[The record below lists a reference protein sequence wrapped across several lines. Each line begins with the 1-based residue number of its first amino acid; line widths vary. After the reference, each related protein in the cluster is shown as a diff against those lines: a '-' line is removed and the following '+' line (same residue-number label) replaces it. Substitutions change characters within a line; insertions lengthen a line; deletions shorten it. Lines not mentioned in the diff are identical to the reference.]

1 MKAQVGMPASC
12 RPAGRVSVARVGT
25 AGDVT
30 QRRMTIALLALTAAT
45 VLADSAVVTL
55 ALPQILREL
64 GGSVAGV
71 SWVLIAFNLVL
82 ALLAVPAAWL
92 LGRRAPGPGTAL
104 GIVVFAGA
112 SAACASASGMGML
125 IAARCVQ
132 AAGGALA
139 LVGCLELLV
148 AVTDERRG
156 VRVWTVSG
164 VVGTAAGPVVGG
176 LLTEAFSWQSIF
188 IVQVPLTLLA
198 VPAALAASRRGV
210 HPTPNAG
217 PWRPAFAPN
226 AALALLSAAL
236 TAALFLLV
244 LLLVEGWRTEPATA
258 AVTVSVIPV
267 AAFLAPWIARAAGAG
282 PQSEN
287 IAGCLLVAGGL
298 CGLALLA
305 ATNAVATLAPQ
316 ALIGLGLGLTVDSL
330 TGQALHQRLP
340 RAQHGAGTIT
350 ARHAGVVLGLALLT
364 PILTADLRHAQT
376 PAQEA
381 ITAAVLDAPL
391 PGTTKIALAQ
401 QLADRLLAER
411 GRVPDLHPAF
421 LALHPPPGEQAAA
434 AALEAR
440 LDEQLDRAALRA
452 FRHAFLVAAG
462 LAALALVPLLATRR
476 SER

>member
-12 RPAGRVSVARVGT
+12 RPGTGFTVARVRT
-25 AGDVT
+25 SGDLT
-30 QRRMTIALLALTAAT
+30 RRRMVIALLALTAAT

-82 ALLAVPAAWL
+82 AVMAVPAAWL
-92 LGRRAPGPGTAL
+92 LARGAAGPGTVL

-112 SAACASASGMGML
+112 SVGCASASGLDVL
-125 IAARCVQ
+125 IAARCAQ

-164 VVGTAAGPVVGG
+164 VVGTAAGPMLGG
-176 LLTEAFSWQSIF
+176 LLTEAFSWESIF
-188 IVQVPLTLLA
+188 IVQVPLTLVA
-198 VPAALAASRRGV
+198 IPAALMAGRHPHHSAQVMGSRR
-210 HPTPNAG
+210 
-217 PWRPAFAPN
+217 PAIAPN
-226 AALALLSAAL
+226 VALALLSAAL

-267 AAFLAPWIARAAGAG
+267 AAFLAPWIARAAEAG

-305 ATNAVATLAPQ
+305 GTHAVATLAPQ

-340 RAQHGAGTIT
+340 RAHHGASTIT

-364 PILTADLRHAQT
+364 PIITMDLRHAQT

-381 ITAAVLDAPL
+381 MTAAVLDAPL

-401 QLADRLLAER
+401 QLGDRLLAER

-421 LALHPPPGEQAAA
+421 AAVHLPVDQQPAA
-434 AALEAR
+434 AALER
-440 LDEQLDRAALRA
+440 KLDEQLDRAALRA
-452 FRHAFLVAAG
+452 FRYSFLAAAG

-476 SER
+476 SQQ

>member
-1 MKAQVGMPASC
+1 MPASC
-12 RPAGRVSVARVGT
+12 RPAGRVNVARVR
-25 AGDVT
+25 AARDVT
-30 QRRMTIALLALTAAT
+30 QRRITIALLALTAAT

-82 ALLAVPAAWL
+82 AVLAVPAAWL
-92 LGRRAPGPGTAL
+92 LARRAPGPGTVL
-104 GIVVFAGA
+104 GIGVFAGA
-112 SAACASASGMGML
+112 SAACASASGLGVL
-125 IAARCVQ
+125 IGARCAQ

-156 VRVWTVSG
+156 VRVWTVAG
-164 VVGTAAGPVVGG
+164 VVGTAAGPVLGG

-188 IVQVPLTLLA
+188 IVQVPLTLVA
-198 VPAALAASRRGV
+198 IPAALRAGRHSV
-210 HPTPNAG
+210 HAVQAG
-217 PWRPAFAPN
+217 PWRPAVAPN
-226 AALALLSAAL
+226 VALALLSAAL

-258 AVTVSVIPV
+258 ALTVSVIPV
-267 AAFLAPWIARAAGAG
+267 SAFVAPWFARAAGAG
-282 PQSEN
+282 PSSEN

-330 TGQALHQRLP
+330 TGQALHDRLP
-340 RAQHGAGTIT
+340 RAHHGAGTIT

-364 PILTADLRHAQT
+364 PILTVDLRHAQM

-381 ITAAVLDAPL
+381 MTAAVLDAPL

-401 QLADRLLAER
+401 QLGDRLLAEH
-411 GRVPDLHPAF
+411 GRVPNLHPAF
-421 LALHPPPGEQAAA
+421 AAVRLPPDQQAAA
-434 AALEAR
+434 AALEQK

-452 FRHAFLVAAG
+452 FRHAFLTAAA
-462 LAALALVPLLATRR
+462 LAAVALVPLLASRR
-476 SER
+476 RAL

>member
-1 MKAQVGMPASC
+1 MA
-12 RPAGRVSVARVGT
+12 T
-25 AGDVT
+25 
-30 QRRMTIALLALTAAT
+30 ALLALTAAT

-82 ALLAVPAAWL
+82 AVVAVPAAWL

-104 GIVVFAGA
+104 GIAVFAGA
-112 SAACASASGMGML
+112 SAVCASASGLGVL
-125 IAARCVQ
+125 IGARCAQ

-148 AVTDERRG
+148 ALTGERRG
-156 VRVWTVSG
+156 VRLWTVSG
-164 VVGTAAGPVVGG
+164 VVGTAAGPVIGG

-188 IVQVPLTLLA
+188 IVQVPLTAAAIPVALA
-198 VPAALAASRRGV
+198 VGKRTPIHPECAVKHPDSADFACSTAHSAHLRPGVPESRR
-210 HPTPNAG
+210 
-217 PWRPAFAPN
+217 PAVAPN
-226 AALALLSAAL
+226 VALALLSAAL

-244 LLLVEGWRTEPATA
+244 LLLVEGWRTQPATA

-267 AAFLAPWIARAAGAG
+267 AAFLAPWVARALQAG
-282 PQSEN
+282 PQAEN
-287 IAGCLLVAGGL
+287 VAGCLLVAGGL
-298 CGLALLA
+298 CGLALLP
-305 ATNAVATLAPQ
+305 ATAVVATLAPQ

-330 TGQALHQRLP
+330 TGQALHDRLP
-340 RAQHGAGTIT
+340 RAHHGASTIT
-350 ARHAGVVLGLALLT
+350 ARHAGVVLGLAVLT
-364 PILTADLRHAQT
+364 PIITVDLRHAQA

-401 QLADRLLAER
+401 QLGDRLLAER

-421 LALHPPPGEQAAA
+421 VALHPPPAQQPAA
-434 AALEAR
+434 AALESG
-440 LDEQLDRAALRA
+440 LNEQLDRAALRA
-452 FRHAFLVAAG
+452 FRHAFLAAAG
-462 LAALALVPLLATRR
+462 LAALALVPLLVTRR
-476 SER
+476 NVR

>member
-1 MKAQVGMPASC
+1 L
-12 RPAGRVSVARVGT
+12 
-25 AGDVT
+25 VT
-30 QRRMTIALLALTAAT
+30 ALLALTAAT

-64 GGSVAGV
+64 GGTVAEV

-82 ALLAVPAAWL
+82 AVAALPAAWL
-92 LGRRAPGPGTAL
+92 LGRRAPHVGTAL
-104 GIVVFAGA
+104 GIAVFAGA
-112 SAACASASGMGML
+112 SAACAAASGMGVL
-125 IAARCVQ
+125 VAARCAQ
-132 AAGGALA
+132 AGGGALA

-156 VRVWTVSG
+156 VRLWTVSG
-164 VVGTAAGPVVGG
+164 VVGTAVGPVLGG

-188 IVQVPLTLLA
+188 IVQVPLTAAAIPAVLIVGRTA
-198 VPAALAASRRGV
+198 STVPASAAVATSRR
-210 HPTPNAG
+210 
-217 PWRPAFAPN
+217 PAIAPN

-267 AAFLAPWIARAAGAG
+267 AAVAAPWFARVAGAG

-287 IAGCLLVAGGL
+287 IAGCVLVAGGL

-330 TGQALHQRLP
+330 TGQALHERLP
-340 RAQHGAGTIT
+340 RAHHGAGTIT
-350 ARHAGVVLGLALLT
+350 ARHAGVVLGLAVLT
-364 PILTADLRHAQT
+364 PIITVDLRDAQI
-376 PAQEA
+376 PAEEA

-391 PGTTKIALAQ
+391 PPATKIALAQ
-401 QLADRLLAER
+401 QLGDRLFAER

-421 LALHPPPGEQAAA
+421 VAVRPPPDLQPAAT
-434 AALEAR
+434 ALESR
-440 LDEQLDRAALRA
+440 LDEQLDRAALQA
-452 FRHAFLVAAG
+452 FRHAFLAAAG
-462 LAALALVPLLATRR
+462 LAALALVPLLASRR
-476 SER
+476 SG

>member
-1 MKAQVGMPASC
+1 V
-12 RPAGRVSVARVGT
+12 RRRRL
-25 AGDVT
+25 VT
-30 QRRMTIALLALTAAT
+30 ALLSLTAAT

-64 GGSVAGV
+64 GGTVAGV

-82 ALLAVPAAWL
+82 AAAAVPAARL
-92 LGRRAPGPGTAL
+92 LGRCRPGAATAV
-104 GIVVFAGA
+104 GMAVFAGA
-112 SAACASASGMGML
+112 SVACAAASGLGVL

-148 AVTDERRG
+148 AVTDPGRG
-156 VRVWTVSG
+156 VRLWTVCG
-164 VVGTAAGPVVGG
+164 VVGTAAGPVFGG

-188 IVQVPLTLLA
+188 IVQVPLTA
-198 VPAALAASRRGV
+198 AAIPAALAAGKPAAASVQAAGEPRHSRR
-210 HPTPNAG
+210 
-217 PWRPAFAPN
+217 PAIAPN
-226 AALALLSAAL
+226 VALALLSAAL

-244 LLLVEGWRTEPATA
+244 LLLVEGWRAEPAIA
-258 AVTVSVIPV
+258 ALTVSVIPM
-267 AAFLAPWIARAAGAG
+267 AAFLAPWIARAAQAG

-305 ATNAVATLAPQ
+305 ATKDVATLAPQ

-330 TGQALHQRLP
+330 TGQALHDRLP
-340 RAQHGAGTIT
+340 RAHHGAGTIT
-350 ARHAGVVLGLALLT
+350 ARHAGVVLGLVVLT
-364 PILTADLRHAQT
+364 PIITVDLKHAQQ

-401 QLADRLLAER
+401 QLGDQLLAER

-421 LALHPPPGEQAAA
+421 VALHSPPDQLPAAS
-434 AALEAR
+434 ALEAT

-452 FRHAFLVAAG
+452 FRHSFLAA
-462 LAALALVPLLATRR
+462 AALAGLSLVPLLLARR
-476 SER
+476 RPR

>member
-1 MKAQVGMPASC
+1 
-12 RPAGRVSVARVGT
+12 
-25 AGDVT
+25 VT
-30 QRRMTIALLALTAAT
+30 QRRVIVALLALTAAT

-71 SWVLIAFNLVL
+71 AWVLIAFNLVL
-82 ALLAVPAAWL
+82 AVVAVPAAWL
-92 LGRRAPGPGTAL
+92 LARRAPGPGTVL
-104 GIVVFAGA
+104 GIAVFAGA
-112 SAACASASGMGML
+112 SVACASASGLGVL
-125 IAARCVQ
+125 IAARCAQ
-132 AAGGALA
+132 AGGGAVA

-156 VRVWTVSG
+156 VRLWTVSG
-164 VVGTAAGPVVGG
+164 VVGTAAGPMLGG

-188 IVQVPLTLLA
+188 IVQVPLTLVA
-198 VPAALAASRRGV
+198 IPAALM
-210 HPTPNAG
+210 AG
-217 PWRPAFAPN
+217 RTQPHAECVGFAPRSTGLRPAIAPN
-226 AALALLSAAL
+226 VALALLSAAL

-305 ATNAVATLAPQ
+305 GTDAVATLAPQ

-330 TGQALHQRLP
+330 TGQALHERLP
-340 RAQHGAGTIT
+340 RAHHGAGTIT

-364 PILTADLRHAQT
+364 PIITVDLRDAQL

-381 ITAAVLDAPL
+381 MTAAVLDAPL

-401 QLADRLLAER
+401 QLGDRLLAER

-421 LALHPPPGEQAAA
+421 AALHSPADQQPAA
-434 AALEAR
+434 AALETK

-452 FRHAFLVAAG
+452 FRHSFLAAAG

-476 SER
+476 RAA